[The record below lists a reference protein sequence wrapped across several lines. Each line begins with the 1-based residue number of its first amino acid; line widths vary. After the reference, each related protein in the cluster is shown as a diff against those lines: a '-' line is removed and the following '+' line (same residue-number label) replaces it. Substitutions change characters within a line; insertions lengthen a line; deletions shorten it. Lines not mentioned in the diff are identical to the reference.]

1 MTMPHQTVAWHSIFH
16 RVLLLIVLLAV
27 STLALADDA
36 GPIDPFT
43 PSYIL
48 KLVVSL
54 AVVLGLMFA
63 LAWLLKRFGRID
75 ARSRN
80 YPMKVLTQISVGPR
94 ERILLLE
101 VGDRQMLVGVTQGGV
116 EPLGWVDP
124 PIDPIAPDAP
134 QGFAQA
140 LQYQMG
146 ARFGFKKTARG
157 EPRDGR

>member
-1 MTMPHQTVAWHSIFH
+1 MIMSAQ
-16 RVLLLIVLLAV
+16 LIVWRCMLRGAWLLAALLAV
-27 STLALADDA
+27 SPAAMADNA
-36 GPIDPFT
+36 GPIDPFS
-43 PSYIL
+43 PSYIVQ
-48 KLVVSL
+48 LVVSL

-63 LAWLLKRFGRID
+63 LVWLLKRFGRID

-124 PIDPIAPDAP
+124 PIDPTAPDAP

-146 ARFGFKKTARG
+146 ARFGIKKTATGERG
-157 EPRDGR
+157 DER